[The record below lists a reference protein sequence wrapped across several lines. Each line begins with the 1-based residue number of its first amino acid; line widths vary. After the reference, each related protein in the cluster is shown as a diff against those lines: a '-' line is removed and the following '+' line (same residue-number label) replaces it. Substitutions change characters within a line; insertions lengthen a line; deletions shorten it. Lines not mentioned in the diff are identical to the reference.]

1 MALLWLRFAL
11 ACYFIG
17 LIYAFF
23 ALSRTS
29 DLFSRI
35 ALHAASLGMVFH
47 FVSLVELFLSGHVV
61 WASVHNGESLL
72 AFFSMTFF
80 MIIYAIYQTTS
91 PGVVVFPIVF
101 FLTFVAAV
109 DQQPVLLTSFVQH
122 KGWLIAHIILIFT
135 GYAALVLS
143 FGASLLYLLQERR
156 LKAKKPS
163 SLISFL
169 PALEVI
175 DQIGYRSLLLGF
187 PFMTLGLITGSVVAM
202 SSLRAHRLC
211 RSKDSVVD
219 PDVGCLHDHGLHPLE
234 FRMAWPPCRGLGDVC
249 VRGRYRGLGRQ
260 LFLDHPQVCRLM
272 RYQLIGVNHKSA
284 PLEVRERLAIPESRL
299 PDRLP
304 RSHRASRNRR
314 GHDHFHLQPRG
325 SGYPHHQRLGR
336 SARISARSLSPD
348 SGRTRRAFVRV
359 PRERR
364 GAAPLPRSFQPG
376 FDGGRRSSDSRPGKR
391 GLRHRPRR
399 GLGARATRSALHPR
413 LCGRQARAH

>member
-11 ACYFIG
+11 ACYFVG
-17 LIYAFF
+17 LFYAFY

-80 MIIYAIYQTTS
+80 MIIYAIYKTTS
-91 PGVVVFPIVF
+91 PGVVVFPVVF
-101 FLTFVAAV
+101 FLTLVAAL
-109 DQQPVLLTSFVQH
+109 DEQPVLQMAFVKH

-156 LKAKKPS
+156 LKAKKPN

-202 SSLRAHRLC
+202 STYGHVDFADPKILLSILMWAVYMIM
-211 RSKDSVVD
+211 VVTRWNS
-219 PDVGCLHDHGLHPLE
+219 G
-234 FRMAWPPCRGLGDVC
+234 W
-249 VRGRYRGLGRQ
+249 RGRRAA
-260 LFLDHPQVCRLM
+260 V
-272 RYQLIGVNHKSA
+272 
-284 PLEVRERLAIPESRL
+284 LA
-299 PDRLP
+299 
-304 RSHRASRNRR
+304 
-314 GHDHFHLQPRG
+314 
-325 SGYPHHQRLGR
+325 
-336 SARISARSLSPD
+336 
-348 SGRTRRAFVRV
+348 TCAFV
-359 PRERR
+359 
-364 GAAPLPRSFQPG
+364 AAIVAWAANYFSTI
-376 FDGGRRSSDSRPGKR
+376 
-391 GLRHRPRR
+391 HRF
-399 GLGARATRSALHPR
+399 AS
-413 LCGRQARAH
+413 